1 MQVAKNVE
9 DQLDSQLHQLDNLKE
24 DDVEQLRQKRIQQLK
39 R

>member
-1 MQVAKNVE
+1 ME
-9 DQLDSQLHQLDNLKE
+9 DQLDSRLHQLDNLRE

>member
-1 MQVAKNVE
+1 MAKNVE
-9 DQLDSQLHQLDNLKE
+9 DQLDCQLHQLDNMKE

>member
-1 MQVAKNVE
+1 ME
-9 DQLDSQLHQLDNLKE
+9 DQLDSQLHQLDNLRE

>member
-1 MQVAKNVE
+1 ME